1 MAGTDEIRELA
12 NRALQVFEQWKGSRQ
27 ALSRRNL
34 CKMLDCDDRVLRE
47 AVRELRVRG
56 YLIVADPTGGYRFA
70 RHGEEVY
77 EYVSTLTSRIRSLRE
92 VTEAMNEAAQ
102 RQFGPR
108 REQLSM
114 FRS

>member
-1 MAGTDEIRELA
+1 MPGQDDINELA
-12 NRALQVFEQWKGSRQ
+12 RRALAVFERWKGSRQ
-27 ALSRRNL
+27 ALSRTNL
-34 CKMLDCDDRVLRE
+34 CQMLDCDDRLLRM

-70 RHGEEVY
+70 RHGNEVY
-77 EYVSTLTSRIRSLRE
+77 EYVGTLTSRIRSLRE
-92 VTEAMNEAAQ
+92 VSEAMTAEAQ

-114 FRS
+114 FGS